1 MMKSI
6 YEEMNNINDEESLTE
21 SNLDEPFIT
30 NIDKDILDSLDCSY
44 DAPVTDNFVKCSK
57 SVVPNALYY
66 VSQGENVEFCL
77 GNMKLPYKQISH
89 CWIVHNGE
97 IAQTRVPDPNVK
109 LVTQF
114 SIPLIP
120 NDVEGSKERIKSL
133 VTSI

>member
-1 MMKSI
+1 MKSI

-21 SNLDEPFIT
+21 SNLDEPFTT

-114 SIPLIP
+114 SIPRIP